1 MKKTINKS
9 MNIISIVMIFTISIN
24 FYMFYNAFNVRRES
38 YVYDSDFWS
47 DMLTFLTVLSFQL
60 ALILLFQQLKWLEEK
75 LS

>member
-1 MKKTINKS
+1 MNKTINKS
-9 MNIISIVMIFTISIN
+9 MNIISIVMIFTIFIN

>member
-9 MNIISIVMIFTISIN
+9 MNIISIVMIFTILIN